1 MKKQDQKELI
11 KARLGR
17 GREAALSRDTLSAFL
32 GVPAKKVDRLI
43 KGMRYEDAEPICAEK
58 DDGIPWYF
66 YPRSADEALMLLNSL
81 MPKLTMM
88 LRLVHK
94 LQRFITTQTDAR
106 VVFKNL
112 PDLDK
117 DLLDEGAGS

>member
-17 GREAALSRDTLSAFL
+17 GREAALSQDTLSAFL
-32 GVPAKKVDRLI
+32 GVSAKKVDRLI
-43 KGMRYEDAEPICAEK
+43 KEMRYEDAELICAEK
-58 DDGIPWYF
+58 DDWIMWYF
-66 YPRSADEALMLLNSL
+66 YPRSADEALVLLNSL
-81 MPKLTMM
+81 MPQLTMTF
-88 LRLVHK
+88 RLVHK
-94 LQRFITTQTDAR
+94 LQHFITAQTDAR

-117 DLLDEGAGS
+117 DLPSEEA